1 MIAFIDRLW
10 NLIFFPNYCL
20 RIPTKLGVEYNVITE
35 FNGLK
40 VRSLGNDLFK
50 ILSVKPTDADRLGG
64 M

>member
-50 ILSVKPTDADRLGG
+50 IS
-64 M
+64 